1 MRGPAQNSN
10 PVNLKLE
17 SNQETLTSVK
27 NLKGEEKRLRKK
39 QLEEQRKEK
48 KEAELR
54 ELLEM
59 QKLLQN
65 IGNTAGKENQTQN
78 KPVSR
83 HQKPKTS
90 SSNDPPEGNANVPD
104 KELEAEYV
112 LEFDNI
118 PANAESE
125 PGYSSLLS
133 SSLNMLKSWY

>member
-1 MRGPAQNSN
+1 LSAR
-10 PVNLKLE
+10 E
-17 SNQETLTSVK
+17 S
-27 NLKGEEKRLRKK
+27 RK
-39 QLEEQRKEK
+39 RKEK

-65 IGNTAGKENQTQN
+65 IGNTTGKENQTQN

-90 SSNDPPEGNANVPD
+90 SPNDPPEGNANVRD
-104 KELEAEYV
+104 KELETEYV